1 MNQNQMDKALYGKVL
16 EGKGPWPEGPKTIEF
31 KKLRRKMH
39 AIQFGDICPYKSCPI
54 CKPVRFII

>member
-1 MNQNQMDKALYGKVL
+1 MDKALYGKAL
-16 EGKGPWPEGPKTIEF
+16 EGKGPWPEGPKTIAF

-39 AIQFGDICPYKSCPI
+39 AIQFGDTCPYKSCPI